1 MSYTVTKYLTRP
13 NTSIEWPEIPVLESL
28 GIGGYDDIKSSG
40 KVNIDVAYST
50 DGLTQTTVF
59 VWSSKEEYTGQL
71 RGKDTRDSK
80 LTEASVPYF
89 DYIASNNITGWVEEE
104 DGTVKVFNSTSKAFE
119 VEQKLIMFN
128 HTPVDLPPVK
138 ARNSDGVR
146 LYETP
151 EGNKYPSL
159 TTVLSIRNKKGLH
172 EWRKRV
178 GNEVANYVARTSAA
192 RGTKVHHM
200 CEDFLNN
207 EFDEDKH
214 KKDFLPYCLFNQL
227 KEQALCNIDNIYAQE
242 AGLYSDKYKVAG
254 RVDCIAR
261 YNGTPS
267 IIDFKTSSR
276 ERTDDWNENYYIQG
290 SAYAEM
296 FGE

>member
-1 MSYTVTKYLTRP
+1 
-13 NTSIEWPEIPVLESL
+13 
-28 GIGGYDDIKSSG
+28 
-40 KVNIDVAYST
+40 
-50 DGLTQTTVF
+50 
-59 VWSSKEEYTGQL
+59 
-71 RGKDTRDSK
+71 
-80 LTEASVPYF
+80 
-89 DYIASNNITGWVEEE
+89 
-104 DGTVKVFNSTSKAFE
+104 
-119 VEQKLIMFN
+119 MFN
-128 HTPVDLPPVK
+128 HVPVDLPPVK

-151 EGNKYPSL
+151 EGNKYPSI

-200 CEDFLNN
+200 CEDYLNN
-207 EFDEDKH
+207 VYTNYPSKWEKH

-227 KEQALCNIDNIYAQE
+227 KEQALCNIDGIYAQE

-254 RVDCIAR
+254 RVDCIAK

-276 ERTDDWNENYYIQG
+276 ERNDDWNENYYIQG

-296 FGE
+296 FGERTGIEISQVVILVVTEDGTVQEFIKDKHNYLDALVESVAEWSERNEISSIPNSTAA